1 MLTTLSFALKEWN
14 IAVKALEKGQT
25 ILLLRKGGIKEISG
39 QFQVNHNPVLLY
51 PTYEHQKPHLL
62 KSDYT
67 AFVNPVPSGWHPETI
82 EISSWANITNIFQV
96 QDFSII
102 KQLYSYHIWT
112 EKFVEERFNWKQR
125 QPLFVLLLRV
135 FLLPKPVIIP
145 YDKTYGGCGSW
156 IKLNNHISLAE
167 SYGAMDDNNYH
178 QKLKEIRK
186 IISSA

>member
-67 AFVNPVPSGWHPETI
+67 AFVKPVPSGWHPETI

-102 KQLYSYHIWT
+102 KQL
-112 EKFVEERFNWKQR
+112 
-125 QPLFVLLLRV
+125 
-135 FLLPKPVIIP
+135 
-145 YDKTYGGCGSW
+145 
-156 IKLNNHISLAE
+156 
-167 SYGAMDDNNYH
+167 
-178 QKLKEIRK
+178 
-186 IISSA
+186 